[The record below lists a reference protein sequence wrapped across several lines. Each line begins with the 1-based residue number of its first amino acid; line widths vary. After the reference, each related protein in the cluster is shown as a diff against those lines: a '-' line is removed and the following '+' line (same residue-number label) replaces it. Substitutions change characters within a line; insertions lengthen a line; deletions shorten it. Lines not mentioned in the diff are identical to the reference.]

1 MHGTSEPNVYLD
13 ETHTVDVVL
22 YRGRPMATTNRPL
35 RADAVRNREVL
46 IAAAIDAFREIGPE
60 ASLEEIAR
68 RAKVGIGTLYRRF
81 PTRAELIEAVHVD
94 QMREVSDLFED
105 ALANAGDDALGA
117 LADAM
122 LRTFEIQ
129 AADPAFSDVIA
140 RIMSGS
146 PLLQHERDR
155 GITAAEKL
163 VELCRKQGSI
173 NKSFEA
179 VDLHLGVLAID
190 GIIRR
195 TKHEAPDAWRRAA
208 TGVLNLIAP
217 GRYADAPAPK
227 DWPFF
232 S

>member
-1 MHGTSEPNVYLD
+1 M
-13 ETHTVDVVL
+13 
-22 YRGRPMATTNRPL
+22 TTKNRPL

-46 IAAAIDAFREIGPE
+46 IAAAIEAFREIGPE

-94 QMREVSDLFED
+94 QMREVGDLFDD
-105 ALANAGDDALGA
+105 ALANAGDDPLGS

-122 LRTFEIQ
+122 MKTFELQ

-140 RIMSGS
+140 RIMSGTA
-146 PLLQHERDR
+146 LLQHERDR
-155 GITAAEKL
+155 GIGAAKQL
-163 VELCRKQGSI
+163 VDMCKARGLLRKD
-173 NKSFEA
+173 FET
-179 VDLHLGVLAID
+179 VDLHLAVLAID

-208 TGVLNLIAP
+208 TGVLNMITR
-217 GRYADAPAPK
+217 GRYDAAPAPK

-232 S
+232 N

>member
-1 MHGTSEPNVYLD
+1 MT
-13 ETHTVDVVL
+13 
-22 YRGRPMATTNRPL
+22 TTNRPL

-46 IAAAIDAFREIGPE
+46 IAAAIEAFREIGPE

-94 QMREVSDLFED
+94 QMREVGDIFED
-105 ALANAGDDALGA
+105 ALANAGDNPLGA
-117 LADAM
+117 LADGM
-122 LRTFEIQ
+122 MKLFEIQ

-140 RIMSGS
+140 RIMSGTA
-146 PLLQHERDR
+146 LLQHERDR
-155 GITAAEKL
+155 GIGAAKQL
-163 VELCRKQGSI
+163 VDMCKAKGSLS
-173 NKSFEA
+173 KDFET
-179 VDLHLGVLAID
+179 VDLHLAVLAID

-208 TGVLNLIAP
+208 TGVLNMITR

-232 S
+232 N

>member
-1 MHGTSEPNVYLD
+1 
-13 ETHTVDVVL
+13 
-22 YRGRPMATTNRPL
+22 MAIPSGQTPTKRPL

-46 IAAAIDAFREIGPE
+46 IAAAIEAFREIGPE

-94 QMREVSDLFED
+94 QMREVADIFEQ
-105 ALANAGDDALGA
+105 ALTDAGDDPIGA

-122 LRTFEIQ
+122 MGLFEIQ

-140 RIMSGS
+140 RIMSGTS
-146 PLLQHERDR
+146 LLQHERERAID
-155 GITAAEKL
+155 AAKQL
-163 VELCRKQGSI
+163 VDLAKKKGAVG
-173 NKSFEA
+173 KGFEV
-179 VDLHLGVLAID
+179 VDLHLAVLAID

-195 TKHEAPDAWRRAA
+195 TKHEAPEAWRRAA
-208 TGVLNLIAP
+208 TGVLNVLAGSRFP
-217 GRYADAPAPK
+217 AAPAPT

-232 S
+232 